1 MANSVWHRSP
11 RQSIALCRAAVS
23 ACLLFIASL
32 SVAQAVAQ
40 TDVLPN
46 RILIIHDSGD
56 LGVWRDQF
64 DVAFRDT
71 ITESSTSQAPIRVS
85 VIYSGINVYDD
96 QRPESLIAM
105 LKEQHALDPVS
116 VLVAVLPN
124 SVEFA
129 QEYGDEIYPGVPAI
143 YVAPQLSQYPA
154 LDSGNDEVVVFSEN
168 PASVVDAT
176 LRLTK
181 TLIPEL
187 STLYVFSGVDSYGPI
202 QREQVASLVDELLP
216 NVSIRYI
223 SGLHISEIADA
234 VTPVPENSA
243 GYLLSYEVDLDGH
256 MFSTL
261 DVLEELNQ
269 VDNLPLF
276 GSFDSLH
283 GRGIVG
289 GYMDFAEGRGREAAK
304 VALAMLQGEAQSSGI
319 GTAAYHF
326 DGRQLDRFGI
336 SRQLL
341 PQGSVVEFDPFSVW
355 TTYRSQI
362 LAAIVVV
369 IIQSLLI
376 AALLLS
382 LKRRKSAEQSSA
394 QHMQELAL
402 QKNLFESVINSFPDA
417 ILITHAD
424 RTIYAANESTKD
436 VFGIGPSEIIGTK
449 AIQHIAFK
457 DDAEKK
463 AEQAMLDGPE
473 TELTPIILEFKRS
486 DGSTFAGE
494 TIGTRII
501 SSGGEVLG
509 YFSLVRD
516 VTRRLREEQQQRQS
530 QKMEALGNLVGGI
543 AHDFNNVL
551 GVISAYAEINSLT
564 ETSEQ
569 SKSNLEK
576 IVKATQR
583 GAELCHQILT
593 FSKDMSVDQRPV
605 ELEEIVDETS
615 KMLRA
620 MIPNHIELKIRK
632 EGERFSVRANPT
644 QIQQV
649 ILNLATN
656 ASLAI
661 GEANGEILL
670 EMVAKEVA
678 ETLYLSQGTVEPG
691 NYVLLRVTDDGCGMS
706 AEQTTRIFEPFYT
719 TRGGEGT
726 GMGLAIV
733 YKIVRAHRAV
743 MNLQSA
749 EGKGTQFEIYLP
761 LYAGEQD
768 TNGAP
773 KHEELLPGQGEHIL
787 LIDDE
792 EELLESLDELLSRI
806 GYQVDAYTDSS
817 EALQQFHKQPDK
829 FDLVI
834 SDQVMPGLTGTGL
847 IRAIRERRAD
857 LPCIICT
864 GHSDL
869 LKGTDTS
876 NVAVDRVMRKP
887 FTATE
892 MSRSISN
899 LLQSGRSQ
907 SANQNSI
914 SAVSSGNSAA

>member
-1 MANSVWHRSP
+1 MMVIVFQNKFSIFRMVTTCAVLGLYLLLAP
-11 RQSIALCRAAVS
+11 TATTAQSLDAA
-23 ACLLFIASL
+23 
-32 SVAQAVAQ
+32 
-40 TDVLPN
+40 N
-46 RILIIHDSGD
+46 RILILHDSSD

-64 DVAFRDT
+64 DVAFRDA
-71 ITESSTSQAPIRVS
+71 ITEFSVSESPVRVS
-85 VIYSGINVYDD
+85 AIYSGINIYNE

-105 LKEQHALDPVS
+105 LKEQHELDPVS
-116 VLVAVLPN
+116 LLVAVLPN
-124 SVEFA
+124 SVGFVQDFGE
-129 QEYGDEIYPGVPAI
+129 EIYPDVPTI
-143 YVAPQLSQYPA
+143 YVAPDSSQFLSLEP
-154 LDSGNDEVVVFSEN
+154 GNEEVVVFSEN
-168 PASVVDAT
+168 PESVVDTT
-176 LRLTK
+176 LQLTRRLLPDLT
-181 TLIPEL
+181 
-187 STLYVFSGVDSYGPI
+187 SLYVFSGVDNYGPI

-216 NVSIRYI
+216 GIAIRYI
-223 SGLHISEIADA
+223 TGIPINQIAD
-234 VTPVPENSA
+234 TIDPVPENSA
-243 GYLLSYEVDLDGH
+243 GFLLSYEVDLDGR

-269 VDNLPLF
+269 IEGLPLF

-289 GYMDFAEGRGREAAK
+289 GYMDFAEDRGEEAAR
-304 VALAMLQGEAQSSGI
+304 VAVDMLQGTARSSGLV
-319 GTAAYHF
+319 TAAYRF

-341 PQGSVVEFDPFSVW
+341 PQDSVVEFDPFSVW
-355 TTYRSQI
+355 TAYRSQI
-362 LAAIVVV
+362 LAAIVIV

-382 LKRRKSAEQSSA
+382 LKRRKAAEQSSA
-394 QHMQELAL
+394 QHMQELAV

-417 ILITHAD
+417 ILITHTD
-424 RTIYAANESTKD
+424 RTIYAANESTMD
-436 VFGIGPSEIIGTK
+436 VFGIGPSDIIGTK
-449 AIQHIAFK
+449 TTQHIEFE
-457 DDAEKK
+457 DDTQRK

-473 TELTPIILEFKRS
+473 SELTPLILEFKRS

-516 VTRRLREEQQQRQS
+516 VTRRIREEQQQRQS

-615 KMLRA
+615 RMLRA
-620 MIPNHIELKIRK
+620 MIPNHIELNIVK
-632 EGERFSVRANPT
+632 EGESFAVRANPT
-644 QIQQV
+644 QMQQV

-661 GEANGEILL
+661 GEENGEIRL
-670 EMVAKEVA
+670 EMIAKEIE

-691 NYVLLRVTDDGCGMS
+691 SYILLRVTDNGCGMS

-743 MNLQSA
+743 MNLKSA
-749 EGKGTQFEIYLP
+749 QGQGTQFEIYLP

-768 TNGAP
+768 KEGAP
-773 KHEELLPGQGEHIL
+773 KSEELVQGHGESIL

-792 EELLESLDELLSRI
+792 EELLKSLQTLLSQI
-806 GYQVDAYTDSS
+806 GYQVDAYVDSS
-817 EALQQFHKQPDK
+817 EALQQFRRQPDK

-847 IRAIRERRAD
+847 IRAIREDRED

-876 NVAVDRVMRKP
+876 NVIVERVMRKP
-887 FTATE
+887 FTASE

-899 LLQSGRSQ
+899 LLKSRRNQA
-907 SANQNSI
+907 ANQNSI
-914 SAVSSGNSAA
+914 SAVSSTNSAA

>member
-1 MANSVWHRSP
+1 MTCSVWHRSSH
-11 RQSIALCRAAVS
+11 RSTVFHHAVVFFFLFSVS
-23 ACLLFIASL
+23 AL
-32 SVAQAVAQ
+32 SVAQSEVS
-40 TDVLPN
+40 PS
-46 RILIIHDSGD
+46 RILILHDSAD

-71 ITESSTSQAPIRVS
+71 ITEFSTPQFPVRVS
-85 VIYSGINVYDD
+85 VIYSGINVYADR
-96 QRPESLIAM
+96 RPESLIAM

-116 VLVAVLPN
+116 LLVAVLPN

-129 QEYGDEIYPGVPAI
+129 QNYGNEIYPDVPTI
-143 YVAPQLSQYPA
+143 YVAPQPSQYASLVPG
-154 LDSGNDEVVVFSEN
+154 DDEVVVFSEN
-168 PASVVDAT
+168 PNLIVDAT

-181 TLIPEL
+181 TLLPDL

-202 QREQVASLVDELLP
+202 QREQAASLVDELLP
-216 NVSIRYI
+216 GVSIRYI
-223 SGLHISEIADA
+223 TGLHVSEIAEA
-234 VTPVPENSA
+234 INPVPENSA

-261 DVLEELNQ
+261 DVLEELSQ
-269 VDNLPLF
+269 IDDFPLF

-289 GYMDFAEGRGREAAK
+289 GFMDFAESRGQEAAR
-304 VALAMLQGEAQSSGI
+304 VALDTLQGNPQSASVV
-319 GTAAYHF
+319 TAAYHF
-326 DGRQLDRFGI
+326 DGRQLDRFNI

-362 LAAIVVV
+362 IAAIVIV
-369 IIQSLLI
+369 IIQSMLI

-394 QHMQELAL
+394 QHVQELAV

-417 ILITHAD
+417 ILITHKD
-424 RTIYAANESTKD
+424 RTIYAANESTRE

-449 AIQHIAFK
+449 ATQHIAFK
-457 DDAEKK
+457 DEVEKK
-463 AEQAMLDGPE
+463 SEQAMLDGPE
-473 TELTPIILEFKRS
+473 AELTPIILEFVRA

-593 FSKDMSVDQRPV
+593 FSKDTSVDQRPV

-620 MIPNHIELKIRK
+620 MIPNHIELKIQK
-632 EGERFSVRANPT
+632 EGDNFSVRANPT

-649 ILNLATN
+649 MLNLATN

-661 GEANGEILL
+661 GDANGEIRL
-670 EMVAKEVA
+670 EMFAKKVE
-678 ETLYLSQGTVEPG
+678 EKLYLSQGTVEPG
-691 NYVLLRVTDDGCGMS
+691 DYVLLRVTDNGCGMS
-706 AEQTTRIFEPFYT
+706 ADQTTRVFEPFYT

-733 YKIVRAHRAV
+733 YKIVHAHRAV

-749 EGKGTQFEIYLP
+749 EGEGTQFEIYLP
-761 LYAGEQD
+761 LYVGEQD

-773 KHEELLPGQGEHIL
+773 KNEELVHGNGEHIL

-792 EELLESLDELLSRI
+792 EELLKSLEELLSRI
-806 GYQVDAYTDSS
+806 GYLVDAYTDSTD
-817 EALQQFHKQPDK
+817 ALKHFLKQPEK

-847 IRAIRERRAD
+847 IRAIRGLRAE

-876 NVAVDRVMRKP
+876 NVVVDRVMRKP

-892 MSRSISN
+892 MSRSIST
-899 LLQSGRSQ
+899 LLQSVQRQ
-907 SANQNSI
+907 STNQNSI
-914 SAVSSGNSAA
+914 SAVS